1 MYIIFGLYSSITDSI
16 PGLKTFLSITNP
28 HLLWLQFFLSIS
40 FDHSVLLDLLLS
52 PEINFSPVLHKY
64 LQLVNSDWKNFKRGT
79 HHTSSIDPIEDLP
92 GNSSAEY
99 MPSYSQRHRTMKHS
113 TVTSSLRDP
122 DIIGDDCLSSPTP
135 KCVKHQPTVGTVL
148 VDYSS
153 SSSEDEETSYP
164 TDRTALP
171 KPGPSLSE
179 YSSNIVM
186 ESSTTSPQLIDTS
199 DHFPTAGAPSI
210 LDFSLSS
217 EDTMLGKVM
226 GCLIRLRMTLERLK
240 ESGLLPEHTAS
251 SAVITAIENT
261 EELYEDS
268 AQHVHL
274 PDTLTHGDL

>member
-64 LQLVNSDWKNFKRGT
+64 LQLINSDWKNFEKIT
-79 HHTSSIDPIEDLP
+79 HHTSSIDPIEGLP
-92 GNSSAEY
+92 GSSSIAY
-99 MPSYSQRHRTMKHS
+99 MPSYSQCHRTT
-113 TVTSSLRDP
+113 TVTSSLEDP
-122 DIIGDDCLSSPTP
+122 VIIGDDCLSSPTP

-199 DHFPTAGAPSI
+199 DHFPTARAPSI
-210 LDFSLSS
+210 LDSSLSS

-226 GCLIRLRMTLERLK
+226 SCLIRLRMTLERLK

-251 SAVITAIENT
+251 SAIITTIENT

-268 AQHVHL
+268 AQKL